1 MAQANVNV
9 QSIQIMLKSNIPG
22 QKDLIPFTKAV
33 LYHPDLS
40 DTDGL
45 NEYPFISS
53 NVKIPYDKLR
63 NNNYSDIVRFFF
75 DKPVFQMKCA
85 KELDNTTTTSLNEK
99 EIQEILEYNIEYMLK
114 LLFPTVIPV
123 TKNVTKSFESNINDD
138 GTSLFKM
145 TRESAFELTNNY
157 TFSFIKVGGK
167 EYTVNRIVWLND
179 VINNPEYSKLFEEFS
194 AFQLWSIATL
204 KKLLVVKKQL
214 YVKMVDTCRDEL
226 TSKDNIIDPNKN
238 NSIPDVGDFDI
249 TKAFGSGIAAIKTL
263 QTALKEDDKTVS
275 NRGKG
280 KGGHVNDMPPR
291 ELARNFLTRTNIDT
305 IILTELDEKIVKELA
320 RLAWRVAYFEREE
333 SKSNKKTIDDAI
345 RIDKKYN
352 EIETIILKLEKNDTQ
367 SKVTNKAITN
377 KAIELYIN
385 YETCKMPKST
395 ILFSDI
401 DGLKR
406 EHAIIQGYI
415 DKLLIERMND
425 IIDTIVSE
433 RGSTFSR
440 PLQTFAKKLLALE
453 NENKNEIVAVMERI
467 VDNKGKQQLPAKYSY
482 LNEISE
488 KVGKFSSE
496 NRELSTLKSELTEE
510 LTENTI
516 QKLLNDY
523 VYRKEPASSVKTF
536 IEAISKFK
544 KDKKI
549 NSGSPITSEND
560 LYTGIVELKNDDAKL
575 PGYLIHIACD
585 VFGGKIDAS
594 SVGKAKCAFSETKLK
609 QMLNDIRQ
617 GITDSKI
624 IVKPGP
630 FFNLDDIKVEPKEN
644 KNKQRPTTTRPRSK
658 PKPRPTTRT
667 TSTSTRKQ
675 PVRGGRHT
683 HTRRIRRN

>member
-1 MAQANVNV
+1 MAQANVNVNV

-85 KELDNTTTTSLNEK
+85 KELDNTTKSPNEK
-99 EIQEILEYNIEYMLK
+99 EIQEILESNIEYMLK

-123 TKNVTKSFESNINDD
+123 TKNVTKSFESNIKDD

-226 TSKDNIIDPNKN
+226 TSKDKIIDPNKN
-238 NSIPDVGDFDI
+238 DSIPGVGNFDI
-249 TKAFGSGIAAIKTL
+249 TKAFGSGIKAINKL

-280 KGGHVNDMPPR
+280 KGGDGDDMPPR
-291 ELARNFLTRTNIDT
+291 QPAKNFLTRTNIDT
-305 IILTELDEKIVKELA
+305 IILTELDEDIVKELA
-320 RLAWRVAYFEREE
+320 RLAWRVAYLERAE
-333 SKSNKKTIDDAI
+333 SKDSKKTIDDAI
-345 RIDKKYN
+345 RNNNSYK
-352 EIETIILKLEKNDTQ
+352 EIETIILKLVKNDTQ
-367 SKVTNKAITN
+367 PNVTN

-385 YETCKMPKST
+385 YEKCKMPTST
-395 ILFSDI
+395 TLSFDI
-401 DGLKR
+401 VSLKD
-406 EHAIIQGYI
+406 EHATIQGYI

-496 NRELSTLKSELTEE
+496 NRELSTLKSELK
-510 LTENTI
+510 ENTI
-516 QKLLNDY
+516 QTLLNDY
-523 VYRKEPASSVKTF
+523 VYRKEPASTVRTF
-536 IEAISKFK
+536 IDEISKFK
-544 KDKKI
+544 KEKTIDTI
-549 NSGSPITSEND
+549 ASTYITSENY